1 MFGRA
6 TEVSQFNELLVTGQH
21 VKAMRLF
28 DQVSNDPAVC
38 GLVLDSVVMSNSN
51 QNDPALRTPHG
62 LQATNA
68 ARSMLAIS
76 GFPAGVPL
84 LRFMTLYAFS
94 LRKRDLTAE
103 DVRIKARTLPPIA
116 DPVAT
121 LHEAFTAGD
130 FAVAGAV
137 LARIALDRGIPAAGH
152 AVIRYVLNDIGKLG
166 HHLTFAASFLDAA
179 DALGLPRG
187 LLPLANLGF
196 ILAEAMKGTR
206 VAAIAPLEVPR
217 VEASAPALGA
227 AAEAGEFDVVE
238 DQLRA
243 LLAARRTDDA
253 VRPLLIAAATDP
265 GFLGHTLVLA
275 HGIRRAARFL
285 EPSENFFLLWKAYRT
300 LVSRFGYPA
309 FLRLGPAP
317 DMERDAVMSAL
328 RASLEYK
335 TPPAEVTVRQALE
348 VGVPVDEVLATIVNA
363 YGKWTVGEKEHTIIL
378 LDAALET
385 ARFLGKDEALLPLAV
400 ALMRLPF

>member
-130 FAVAGAV
+130 FALAGGGPPPNPPGPRGPPPPPPGV
-137 LARIALDRGIPAAGH
+137 PARPAAH
-152 AVIRYVLNDIGKLG
+152 R
-166 HHLTFAASFLDAA
+166 
-179 DALGLPRG
+179 
-187 LLPLANLGF
+187 
-196 ILAEAMKGTR
+196 
-206 VAAIAPLEVPR
+206 
-217 VEASAPALGA
+217 
-227 AAEAGEFDVVE
+227 
-238 DQLRA
+238 
-243 LLAARRTDDA
+243 
-253 VRPLLIAAATDP
+253 
-265 GFLGHTLVLA
+265 
-275 HGIRRAARFL
+275 
-285 EPSENFFLLWKAYRT
+285 EN
-300 LVSRFGYPA
+300 
-309 FLRLGPAP
+309 
-317 DMERDAVMSAL
+317 
-328 RASLEYK
+328 
-335 TPPAEVTVRQALE
+335 
-348 VGVPVDEVLATIVNA
+348 
-363 YGKWTVGEKEHTIIL
+363 
-378 LDAALET
+378 
-385 ARFLGKDEALLPLAV
+385 
-400 ALMRLPF
+400 